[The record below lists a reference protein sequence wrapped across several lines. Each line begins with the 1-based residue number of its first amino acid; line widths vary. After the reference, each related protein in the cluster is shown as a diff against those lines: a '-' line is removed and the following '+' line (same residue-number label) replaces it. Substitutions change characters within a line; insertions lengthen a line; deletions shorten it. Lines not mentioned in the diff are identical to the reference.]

1 MKKNFLYL
9 YIINSIILFTI
20 YYFNILHISS
30 TETDLTAYL
39 LSIILPDNL
48 MKNHEIFIDSRY
60 TLIIERAC
68 NGLIAYFM
76 LLASIISF
84 PSTIKYKIV
93 WAIIGYI
100 LINIVN
106 IFRIWLV
113 TYFVLKNKQYF
124 YIAHDIIGN
133 ILLISISILIFIL
146 FIKSRYNST

>member
-1 MKKNFLYL
+1 MKKFI
-9 YIINSIILFTI
+9 YIYILNSSILFTI
-20 YYFNILHISS
+20 YHFNILYISS
-30 TETDLTAYL
+30 TETDLTAYI

-48 MKNHEIFIDSRY
+48 MKGHEIFIDSRY
-60 TLIIERAC
+60 SLIVERAC

-76 LLASIISF
+76 LLASIISS
-84 PSTIKYKIV
+84 PSTIKHKIV

-100 LINIVN
+100 IINIVN

-113 TYFVLKNKQYF
+113 AHFVLKNKQYF

>member
-1 MKKNFLYL
+1 MKKFI
-9 YIINSIILFTI
+9 YIYILNSSILFTI
-20 YYFNILHISS
+20 YYFNILYISS
-30 TETDLTAYL
+30 TETDLTAYI

-48 MKNHEIFIDSRY
+48 MKGHEIFIDSRY
-60 TLIIERAC
+60 SLIVERAC

-84 PSTIKYKIV
+84 PSTIKDKII
-93 WAIIGYI
+93 WATIGYI
-100 LINIVN
+100 VINIVN

-113 TYFVLKNKQYF
+113 AQFVLKNKQYF